1 MSTLTGKTGRL
12 VMLAF
17 LLLATSCSYK
27 HTVYLQDMDTQTT
40 YIAEDRPESQIRKGD
55 ILRISVACKSPAL
68 AAPFNLKSSV
78 ENVDPVTNETTYS
91 AAENATQGYF
101 VDEKGNIN
109 FPVLGMLHVE
119 GRTLSEVRNWIKD
132 LIIKSDYIKEPMV
145 SAEFVNFQYT
155 IIGEAQAGNHIVPS
169 GSVNMFEALANA
181 GDLGGMADR
190 SDIWVIRTVDG
201 TRKVYSINLLS
212 KSCYDSP
219 AFYLQQNDM
228 VLVKPLRGKR
238 DERMQSVYTTLSLAL
253 SFVGVASTFLV
264 WMKL

>member
-1 MSTLTGKTGRL
+1 MSLTTNKFSRIAL
-12 VMLAF
+12 LAF
-17 LLLATSCSYK
+17 MLLASSCSYK

-40 YIAEDRPESQIRKGD
+40 YIAEERPESKIRKGD
-55 ILRISVACKSPAL
+55 ILKISVACKSPAL

-91 AAENATQGYF
+91 AAENASQGYF
-101 VDEKGNIN
+101 VDENGNIS

-119 GRTLSEVRNWIKD
+119 GKTLSEVRNWIKD

-155 IIGEAQAGNHIVPS
+155 LIGEVGAGNHIVRS
-169 GSVNMFEALANA
+169 GSINLFEALAEA
-181 GDLGGMADR
+181 GDLGGMSDR

-201 TRKVYSINLLS
+201 TRKVYSVNLLS
-212 KSCYDSP
+212 KSCYESP

-228 VLVKPLRGKR
+228 VLVKPMRGKR
-238 DERMQSVYTTLSLAL
+238 DARMSNVYSSLSMVMSFL
-253 SFVGVASTFLV
+253 SVASTILV
-264 WMKL
+264 WLKL

>member
-1 MSTLTGKTGRL
+1 MSLRINRIGRL
-12 VMLAF
+12 ALLSV
-17 LLLATSCSYK
+17 LLLASSCSYK

-40 YIAEDRPESQIRKGD
+40 YIAEDRPESKIRKGD
-55 ILRISVACKSPAL
+55 ILKISVACKSPAL

-91 AAENATQGYF
+91 AAENATEGYY
-101 VDEKGNIN
+101 VDENGNIS

-132 LIIKSDYIKEPMV
+132 LIIKSNYIKEPMV

-155 IIGEAQAGNHIVPS
+155 IIGEASAGNHIVRS
-169 GSVNMFEALANA
+169 GSINLFEALAGA
-181 GDLGGMADR
+181 GDLGGMANR

-201 TRKVYSINLLS
+201 TRKVYSVNLLS

-228 VLVKPLRGKR
+228 VLVKPMRGKR
-238 DERMQSVYTTLSLAL
+238 DARMSSVYSSISMIMSFLS
-253 SFVGVASTFLV
+253 VASTVLV
-264 WMKL
+264 WLKL